1 MDRDEQEE
9 ARDALLDEG
18 EDDME
23 FHITFPSPMAKDDED
38 VIQSDMIFVPK
49 EDPEPVV
56 YLLGWAGALDKHLS
70 KYSKIYENTGCIT
83 IRYTAPAEYIF
94 FSPEK
99 INPLAKKL
107 LDLIEEMSLEANPV
121 FFHIFSNNGATVY
134 QYMAENIRNN
144 PNYQSIQANI
154 RGHIFDS
161 SPGRR
166 TCASFVK
173 ATSAVLGG
181 SHWLVRLLAPY
192 LLLIFVLAK
201 ALTRRVVGLMVN
213 GSGDATEGE
222 LGVYD
227 YILKKDNGFGQPQ
240 LFLYSKA
247 DDVILDRDVEEIAT
261 AREKIGCDV
270 TKICY
275 DDSPHV
281 QHFRTYRE
289 SYVSAVSSFV
299 AKALRNEDNP
309 AIQKGSQNTAANE
322 T

>member
-9 ARDALLDEG
+9 ARDALLDDG

-23 FHITFPSPMAKDDED
+23 FHITFPSPMAKDDEE
-38 VIQSDMIFVPK
+38 IIHSDMIFVPK

-70 KYSKIYENTGCIT
+70 KYSKIYESTGCIT

-134 QYMAENIRNN
+134 QYMAENIRTN
-144 PNYQSIQANI
+144 PNYQAIQANI

-166 TCASFVK
+166 TCSSFVK
-173 ATSAVLGG
+173 ATSAVLG
-181 SHWLVRLLAPY
+181 
-192 LLLIFVLAK
+192 
-201 ALTRRVVGLMVN
+201 LMVN
-213 GSGDATEGE
+213 GSGEAAEAE
-222 LGVYD
+222 LFVYD

-240 LFLYSKA
+240 LFLYSKT
-247 DDVILDRDVEEIAT
+247 DDVILDHDVEEIAA
-261 AREKIGCDV
+261 AREKVGCDV

-275 DDSPHV
+275 DDSAHV

-299 AKALRNEDNP
+299 AKALRNEDNR
-309 AIQKGSQNTAANE
+309 AIRTGPQSVATNE